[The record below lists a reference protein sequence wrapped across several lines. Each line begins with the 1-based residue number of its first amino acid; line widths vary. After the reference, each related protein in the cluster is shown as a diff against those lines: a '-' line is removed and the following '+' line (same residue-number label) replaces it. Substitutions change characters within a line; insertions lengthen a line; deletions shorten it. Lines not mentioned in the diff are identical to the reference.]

1 MRWCYNWGMSIDIG
15 KLKEIREEL
24 DRMAESDVLFVTENN
39 MEKYAIIPIE
49 LYDAVENMFT
59 ALNDPVYI
67 PQVKIA
73 SNQEIELSYDE
84 YERIKEQ
91 ILEAVEK
98 TLMPKPEKLN

>member
-1 MRWCYNWGMSIDIG
+1 MNIDIE
-15 KLKEIREEL
+15 KLKQIREEL
-24 DRMAESDVLFVTENN
+24 DRMSENDILFVTENN
-39 MEKYAIIPIE
+39 VEKYAIVPIE
-49 LYDAVENMFT
+49 LYDAVEDMFSSFSEGGY
-59 ALNDPVYI
+59 V

>member
-1 MRWCYNWGMSIDIG
+1 MNIDIE

-24 DRMAESDVLFVTENN
+24 DQLAESDVLFVTENN
-39 MEKYAIIPIE
+39 TEKYAIIPIE
-49 LYDAVENMFT
+49 LYDAVEDMFS
-59 ALNDPVYI
+59 ALNDPGFV

-73 SNQEIELSYDE
+73 GNQDIELSYDE

>member
-1 MRWCYNWGMSIDIG
+1 MNIDIE

-24 DRMAESDVLFVTENN
+24 DQMAESDVLFVTENN
-39 MEKYAIIPIE
+39 AEKYAIIPIE
-49 LYDAVENMFT
+49 LYDAVEDVLSVM
-59 ALNDPVYI
+59 NDPVFV
-67 PQVKIA
+67 PQVKI
-73 SNQEIELSYDE
+73 SGNQEIELSYDE

>member
-1 MRWCYNWGMSIDIG
+1 MNVDIE

-24 DRMAESDVLFVTENN
+24 DRMAESDILFVTENN
-39 MEKYAIIPIE
+39 TEKYAIIPIE
-49 LYDAVENMFT
+49 LYDAVEGILSG
-59 ALNDPVYI
+59 LNDPVFI

-73 SNQEIELSYDE
+73 GNQEIELSYDE

>member
-1 MRWCYNWGMSIDIG
+1 MNIDIE
-15 KLKEIREEL
+15 KLREIREEL
-24 DRMAESDVLFVTENN
+24 DQMAESDVLFVTEDNR
-39 MEKYAIIPIE
+39 EKYAIIPIE
-49 LYDAVENMFT
+49 LYDAVEDVLSG
-59 ALNDPVYI
+59 LNDPVFV

-73 SNQEIELSYDE
+73 GNQEIELSYDE